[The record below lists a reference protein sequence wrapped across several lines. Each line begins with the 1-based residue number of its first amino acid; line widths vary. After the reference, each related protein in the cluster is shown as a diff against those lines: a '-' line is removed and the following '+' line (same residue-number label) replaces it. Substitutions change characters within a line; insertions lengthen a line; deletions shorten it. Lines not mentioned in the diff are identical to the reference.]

1 VSGKKPKNRY
11 PWPRNLRAKIGV
23 LLVAAA
29 LPAAVLSIASAIKL
43 HGSTVDLNNISLLD
57 NATGVA
63 RRVED
68 EISEAGK
75 LARLL
80 AALPGVRAETDM
92 CASELQILV
101 ENFAV
106 VSAAALVRP
115 DGSLACAAG
124 LGGAE
129 QQALLAVAGGTGE
142 QLTIEGALGAV
153 SIDISGRQGWRLAVA
168 RPLASPIEAA
178 IDAVGQRKSIAVVDR
193 NWTPVV
199 ASMAPDAWYRSQESL
214 PALETL
220 QAATTVVAT
229 DAGAS
234 YRVAVAPVRNS
245 SLFALAYRSDAE
257 LFEQETAVL
266 MGSIAGPL
274 LMIVFA
280 VIAAWFGIDR
290 LALRW
295 IVYLRRITE
304 AYGAGRTSVRASHL
318 ERAPAEL
325 AALGA
330 AFNRMAE
337 AVGERT
343 EHAEHQSRARGL
355 LLRELH
361 HRIKNV
367 FQLIASLIS
376 LQKREATPEIAM
388 ALSAHERR
396 VGALS
401 AAYRVSYA
409 EGEIGPVGLGPLLD
423 ELCEVIARHGER
435 PWASIDLR
443 LADDLPAIHLDRAVP
458 AALLI
463 TKLADARIVGCPAD
477 RARIGIEVR
486 ASAGMV
492 SVDIEG
498 GRPDASATVLS
509 MRLRDAFAAQLGAT
523 VSEAEDGART
533 TVRFAAHADGPEAG
547 GVPST
552 GLADELAHA
561 RAGELPR
568 DGGQGEASIEN

>member
-1 VSGKKPKNRY
+1 VSAEKRKY
-11 PWPRNLRAKIGV
+11 LWPRNLRAKIGA

-29 LPAAVLSIASAIKL
+29 LPAAALSIASAIKL
-43 HGSTVDLNNISLLD
+43 HGSTAELNNMSLLD
-57 NATGVA
+57 NATSVA

-68 EISEAGK
+68 EISEVGK

-80 AALPGVRAETDM
+80 AALPGVRAEIDI
-92 CASELQILV
+92 CASELQILI
-101 ENFAV
+101 ESFAV
-106 VSAAALVRP
+106 VSAAVLVRP
-115 DGSLACAAG
+115 DGSLACGAG
-124 LGGAE
+124 VDGEE
-129 QQALLAVAGGTGE
+129 QHALLAAAGATDG
-142 QLTIEGALGAV
+142 QLAIAGALGAL
-153 SIDISGRQGWRLAVA
+153 SIGISGRPGWRLAVA

-193 NWTPVV
+193 NWNPVV
-199 ASMAPDAWYRSQESL
+199 GSLAPDSWYRGQKSL
-214 PALETL
+214 PALDTL
-220 QAATTVVAT
+220 QSATRIVTA
-229 DAGAS
+229 DGGSS
-234 YRVAVAPVRNS
+234 YRVAVAPVRS
-245 SLFALAYRSDAE
+245 SDLFALAYRLDAE

-280 VIAAWFGIDR
+280 VIAAWVGIDR

-295 IVYLRRITE
+295 IVYLRRITD

-318 ERAPAEL
+318 DNAPGEL

-343 EHAEHQSRARGL
+343 EHAEQESRARGL

-376 LQKREATPEIAM
+376 LQKREATPEVSA

-401 AAYRVSYA
+401 VAYRVSYA

-423 ELCEVIARHGER
+423 ELCEVIARHGDR
-435 PWASIDLR
+435 PWARIDLK

-458 AALLI
+458 AALLV
-463 TKLADARIVGCPAD
+463 TKLADARILGCPTD
-477 RARIGIEVR
+477 RARIGIDVR
-486 ASAGMV
+486 LSEGMV
-492 SVDIEG
+492 TVEITG
-498 GRPDASATVLS
+498 GRADAPATVLS
-509 MRLRDAFAAQLGAT
+509 TRLRDAFAMQLGAT
-523 VSEAEDGART
+523 VNEAPDGSRTSLRFPPHEPAPDADGDPSGSTVLVDEPTRADPPGARR
-533 TVRFAAHADGPEAG
+533 RF
-547 GVPST
+547 
-552 GLADELAHA
+552 
-561 RAGELPR
+561 GELR
-568 DGGQGEASIEN
+568 QA